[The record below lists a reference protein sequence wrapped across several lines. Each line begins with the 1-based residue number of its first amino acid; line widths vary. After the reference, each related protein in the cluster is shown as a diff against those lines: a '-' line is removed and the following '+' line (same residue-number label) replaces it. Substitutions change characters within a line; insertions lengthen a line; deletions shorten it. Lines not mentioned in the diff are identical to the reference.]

1 MEIISFFSF
10 KGGVGRTALL
20 TNLGVH
26 WANEGK
32 TVVLVDMDLA
42 APGLTLLPMTGG
54 WLEKDAHGMG
64 VGDLLTA
71 FSNGIKEDN
80 LALLPPSMLLRDMND
95 PTVDRFDEEAK
106 HWKGKGRL
114 LLIDA
119 GSPRVIRPDGENASD
134 GMPGDIPPLE
144 EPADRD
150 EGKERFALRRL
161 AEAMRDDLEKWT
173 WETEVESDAPVKDGE
188 EPRKEIRKETR
199 KIDYVLIDCRTG
211 YSELIDLSLGFLA
224 DHMVLVSGLNAQN
237 LSGLQYTLRALQ
249 GQNRVL
255 LDEFPAKVTVAL
267 SPVPSQ
273 DDEDGSAALEKA
285 HSVIQNAMRRTDA
298 GVREATP
305 PVYHLHYAP
314 ALASIDDPLIQRR
327 PKSRYAREV
336 KLIAKHLAG
345 EDIFPWEFDAVA
357 DDAVSSVAER
367 FKLGQGRVS
376 IKLKG
381 PKPSAQPADAP
392 KRPNPATNL
401 PAWHWALPEEQQ
413 TPEARRKHLR
423 DSTAT
428 RRGVT
433 LDGEGFLS
441 ALAWAGPLPKEERR
455 KILDRLKRQTQAE
468 VDETL
473 AMLEDMRR
481 QIIAM
486 ADRSP
491 KQALA
496 LVMKSAQIWAE
507 TLNKKPATAARR
519 FLLGPLSDA
528 ALFPAWKEW
537 PEYWLSL
544 ARGLIFSLG
553 EREKGLT
560 AIEKA
565 ADAAGPQRDFVLGD
579 AVGMA
584 PDNHDDPSLRDA
596 LAEKARELAPQSP
609 FVAFAI
615 ENARRPKD
623 VAALRATAA
632 ALLDAPP
639 DDADACYFI
648 FDVVDSWLS
657 DLIPRCDRL
666 AERLGREEPDSA
678 RHHIMRG
685 RIAWAKG
692 EEADAEAQ
700 LRRATEADAE
710 DADAWAMLGKFL
722 MGNAE
727 RAEAAEEAFA
737 RALSLDSKN
746 ASAQIR
752 LGRLLSGQPERL
764 AEAEAALRQ
773 AARLQESSPAPWRDL
788 GDLFSDLQ
796 PRLDEAEEVLRRA
809 IKLNPQSP
817 ESHRIL
823 ARFYAEHRRD
833 YAAAERAFTQATE
846 ADPQNPAAW
855 LVRGAFLA
863 DALQRLDAAAAAY
876 QQARRL
882 APDDAGV
889 WIGLGAMSVRRRQ
902 WATAIKDYQTGEKLE
917 HPPCVTAGNLADLA
931 WRLGAADVARRQ
943 GEAALAGLRRRSGPY
958 GAARRLFYVAGLDK
972 DMAGAWERAVA
983 QERVAAWLKVAPHRA
998 DLCLAWL
1005 LFTLTQGD
1013 VREIAAALMTLRDN
1027 LQCHQDWAEALDRLY
1042 DLAGRRS
1049 DLREACRAAAVE
1061 LLGPP
1066 GLSGFGDAPR
1076 PDWEMQVYKRFADGV
1091 SSGAGDPAD
1100 LPLLCDDAD
1109 AARAQLLNGG

>member
-42 APGLTLLPMTGG
+42 APGLTLLPMAGD
-54 WLEKDAHGMG
+54 WLAEEARGMG
-64 VGDLLTA
+64 VSDLLTA
-71 FSNGIKEDN
+71 FNKGVEKDN
-80 LALLPPSMLLRDMND
+80 LALLPPSILLRDMND
-95 PTVDRFDEEAK
+95 PTVERFDEEAK
-106 HWKGKGRL
+106 HWNGKGRL

-119 GSPRVIRPDGENASD
+119 GSPRVVRPGRENTPD

-144 EPADRD
+144 EPTDRD

-173 WETEVESDAPVKDGE
+173 WQADVEVDAEVKDGE

-249 GQNRVL
+249 GQERVS

-273 DDEDGSAALEKA
+273 DDEDGAAALEKA

-345 EDIFPWEFDAVA
+345 EDIFPWEYDAVA

-381 PKPSAQPADAP
+381 PKPAAQSADAP

-423 DSTAT
+423 DLTAT
-428 RRGVT
+428 RRGVM
-433 LDGEGFLS
+433 LDGEGFLT

-481 QIIAM
+481 QIIAL

-491 KQALA
+491 EQALT
-496 LVMKSAQIWAE
+496 LMMQSARTWAG

-519 FLLGPLSDA
+519 FLLAPLTGTR
-528 ALFPAWKEW
+528 LFPEWEKW
-537 PEYWLSL
+537 PEYWLGL

-553 EREKGLT
+553 EREKGLA

-565 ADAAGPQRDFVLGD
+565 AAAAGSKRDLYLGE
-579 AVGMA
+579 AVGMT
-584 PDNHDDPSLRDA
+584 PDSRDDPSLRDA
-596 LAEKARELAPQSP
+596 LAAKVLELAPQSP

-615 ENARRPKD
+615 ENARRPRE

-639 DDADACYFI
+639 DNADACHFV
-648 FDVVDSWLS
+648 FREVDSWLS

-666 AERLGREEPDSA
+666 AERLGREEPNSA
-678 RHHIMRG
+678 RYHMMCG

-692 EEADAEAQ
+692 EDAEAENH
-700 LRRATEADAE
+700 LRQATEVDAN
-710 DADAWAMLGKFL
+710 DADAWAMLGQFL
-722 MGNAE
+722 TKNAE

-737 RALSLDSKN
+737 RALSLDNKS
-746 ASAQIR
+746 ALAQIL

-764 AEAEAALRQ
+764 AEAEAAVRQ
-773 AARLQESSPAPWRDL
+773 AARLQESSPGPWL
-788 GDLFSDLQ
+788 IMGDLFSDLQ
-796 PRLDEAEEVLRRA
+796 PRPDEAEAALQRA
-809 IKLNPQSP
+809 VKLLPKDP
-817 ESHRIL
+817 DSHQAL
-823 ARFYAEHRRD
+823 AWFCANHRRD
-833 YAAAERAFTQATE
+833 YAAAEREFAQATE
-846 ADPQNPAAW
+846 ADPHNPAAW
-855 LVRGAFLA
+855 LARGGFLA
-863 DALQRLDAAAAAY
+863 GALQRSEDAAAAY
-876 QQARRL
+876 EQARQL
-882 APDDAGV
+882 APDDVRV
-889 WIGLGAMSVRRRQ
+889 WIGLGALSVQRRQ
-902 WATAIKDYQTGEKLE
+902 WAAAIGNYQTGEKLE
-917 HPPCVTAGNLADLA
+917 HPPCFTSTNLADLA
-931 WRLGAADVARRQ
+931 WRLGVADVARRQ
-943 GEAALAGLRRRSGPY
+943 GDAALAGWRRVSGPF
-958 GAARRLFYVAGLDK
+958 GAAGRLYYAARLDQ
-972 DMAGAWERAVA
+972 DMTAAWERA
-983 QERVAAWLKVAPHRA
+983 AAWLKVAPHRA
-998 DLCLAWL
+998 DLRLARL
-1005 LFTLTQGD
+1005 IYALTQGD
-1013 VREIAAALMTLRDN
+1013 AGEIAAALMTLRDD
-1027 LQCHQDWAEALDRLY
+1027 LQCHQDWAEALDQLY
-1042 DLAGRRS
+1042 DLAGWRP
-1049 DLREACRAAAVE
+1049 DLRDACRAAAVE
-1061 LLGPP
+1061 LFDPP
-1066 GLSGFGDAPR
+1066 ALSSFGDALR
-1076 PDWEMQVYKRFADGV
+1076 PDWQMQVYKRFADGL
-1091 SSGAGDPAD
+1091 SSGAGAPAD

-1109 AARAQLLNGG
+1109 AARAQLLSAG